1 MALIV
6 KMLGANA
13 LSPEFRRAAKDMGGL
28 DKKVALAG
36 KAFLAFGAVA
46 AAAIVGVGLK
56 LSIDLEK
63 GLREVG
69 TLMGGLSK
77 GEMKDMSDELRAISV
92 QSGAALDKLVKA
104 KYDIVSAGFA
114 DAAASAEL
122 LRASAQLAVGGVTE
136 ISTAADLLTTTI
148 NAYNLSSRDAVDVND
163 KLFTIVRLG
172 KTTIDELGGSF
183 GRVVA
188 IAGQVDVS
196 LEEVGAAVAT
206 LTAQGLDTA
215 RAITS
220 LQGAIVQ
227 IIKPTEIMKGIINNL
242 GFATGEALLKSEG
255 FAGSLNL
262 IQKESERVGRPLSE
276 VFGSIEALQ
285 AVLPLTGTAAGSF
298 ADNLAQMGDSAGAAA
313 EAVAEMEKSTSFQLG
328 RLKQAFLGIATII
341 GDKLNPVIKKAADII
356 LAVIAPEVP
365 KRFEEAETAA
375 WFMALSIGELAT
387 RAEKLIDRSTELT
400 KKIENF
406 SKAQKQGAVIT
417 ELGKRELAKFNDEL
431 AENEL
436 KIRAT
441 GRRMAQLNALSRK
454 YAGILFTQVGPS
466 LEQLAFQTSVQI
478 RLATDL
484 EEVNRK
490 MILTQIQRAQE
501 SISIAQ
507 QASSQ
512 IVKLASSMAT
522 MKSQKIQSGLDK
534 DIAAEKKAFEE
545 KKADII
551 SHNTIQGELTE
562 EGLEKF
568 RELEEAH
575 LIKINILRDDARRKA
590 EQSKKALKGPLIAE
604 TIANTAAGAIKA
616 FVDPG
621 GVAGAVL
628 AGVIVAAGLAAVAT
642 IASQSFQHGGISTR
656 PQYLQGGG
664 FGRGTD
670 SLPAILT
677 PGEIVSTAS
686 ASSLFGAQITAFNQE
701 ASGGGGAGSPG
712 TGLSLHI
719 RTMDARSFRD
729 SLKLNRLGLAKELR
743 ATFAARGLDI
753 NEFSR
758 AAFFAENAARSRER
772 Q

>member
-6 KMLGANA
+6 NMIGANT
-13 LSPEFRRAAKDMGGL
+13 LSRELKRAAKDMGGL
-28 DKKVALAG
+28 DKRVALAG

-77 GEMKDMSDELRAISV
+77 GEMKDMSDELKNISI
-92 QSGAALDKLVKA
+92 QSGQALDKLVKA

-114 DAAASAEL
+114 DAASSAEL

-172 KTTIDELGGSF
+172 KTTIDELGGSM

-188 IAGQVDVS
+188 IAGQTGVS
-196 LEEVGAAVAT
+196 LDEVGAAVAT
-206 LTAQGLDTA
+206 LTSQGLDTA

-227 IIKPTEIMKGIINNL
+227 IIKPTDIMQGVISRL

-375 WFMALSIGELAT
+375 FLMALSLGELAT
-387 RAEKLIDRSTELT
+387 RAEKLIDRNTELT

-406 SKAQKQGAVIT
+406 SKAQRQGAVIN
-417 ELGKRELAKFNDEL
+417 EQGKIALAGFNDEL
-431 AENEL
+431 DENEL
-436 KIRAT
+436 KITAT
-441 GRRMAQLNALSRK
+441 GRRMEQLNVLSRK

-484 EEVNRK
+484 AEVNRK
-490 MILTQIQRAQE
+490 LILTEIQRAQE

-575 LIKINILRDDARRKA
+575 LIKINILRDDARRKS
-590 EQSKKALKGPLIAE
+590 EKSKKALKGPLIAE

-628 AGVIVAAGLAAVAT
+628 AGLIVVSGLAAVAT
-642 IASQSFQHGGISTR
+642 IANQSFQHGGISTR
-656 PQYLQGGG
+656 PQYLQSGG
-664 FGRGTD
+664 FARGTD
-670 SLPAILT
+670 TVPTVLS
-677 PGEIVSTAS
+677 PGEIISTAQ
-686 ASSLFGAQITAFNQE
+686 ASNIFGAEIAQMNQL
-701 ASGGGGAGSPG
+701 ATGGGGAGG
-712 TGLSLHI
+712 G
-719 RTMDARSFRD
+719 
-729 SLKLNRLGLAKELR
+729 G
-743 ATFAARGLDI
+743 DI
-753 NEFSR
+753 NITIQALDGASVRRLLIDNPIALSDALRSATDSR
-758 AAFFAENAARSRER
+758 TLTARDLPSG
-772 Q
+772 